1 MSAPASAIPGPR
13 RLLRRLRDVMA
24 APGTAQSRLNQ
35 VVLVIAADMV
45 AEVCSI
51 YVRRAG
57 DVLELFATEGLNPE
71 AVHKTR
77 LRVGEGLV
85 GHIAAQASALSLSD
99 AQSHPDFAYR
109 PETGEEIY
117 HSLMGVP
124 ILRSG
129 RVVGVLVVQNR
140 TRRNYAEEELE
151 ALQTVAM
158 VLAELIGAGD
168 LVNPSEFLEAEGNAT
183 LPQRAEGVRLADG
196 VAMGIAVLH
205 RQAIEVRQLV
215 AEDPEVEAER
225 LADALERLR
234 ASVDR
239 MLARPDIAIGGEHRE
254 VLETYRMFAHDRGW
268 ISKINDAIRNG
279 LTAEAAVK
287 RTLDDMRVRLNA
299 SGDPYLRERVLDL
312 EDIAGRLLG
321 LLNGEPEPQ
330 TRELPDDMVVVARA
344 MGPAELLDYD
354 RTRLRGLV
362 LEEGSATAHVAI
374 VARALDIP
382 VLGRVDGALSRITP
396 GDPVI
401 VDADNNQLIIRPG
414 EDVVDAVQLTLAARA
429 ERKAAFAAL
438 RHMPSITR
446 DDVRVNLLMNAGLLA
461 DMGMLAESG
470 AEGIGLYRTELF
482 FMVRS
487 QIPDVAAQADL
498 YARVLD
504 QSGEKPVYFRTLD
517 VGSDKQL
524 PYFNHRPEENPA
536 MGWRSLR
543 LTLDRPA
550 MLRRQVRALLMA
562 SAGRQLNIMFPM
574 VAEVAEFDAARRLVQ
589 MEVARARR
597 QQQRLPS
604 QVRVGTMLEVPALAW
619 QLKPLLER
627 VDFISVGSNDLL
639 QFFFACDRGN
649 PELADRYDLLS
660 PAVLGFLRNLVDACA
675 RADVELSLC
684 GEMASRPLEA
694 MALIGLG
701 FRRMSMPAGA
711 IGPVKAMVRSL
722 DRGHLASYMA
732 TLLDLPDHSVR
743 DRLMAFAHDHGIAI

>member
-1 MSAPASAIPGPR
+1 MSVGAQAIPGPR

-85 GHIAAQASALSLSD
+85 GHVAAQATALSLSD

-109 PETGEEIY
+109 PETGEEVY

-140 TRRNYAEEELE
+140 TRRNYTEEELE

-168 LVNPSEFLEAEGNAT
+168 LVNPSEFYEAEGNAT

-205 RQAIEVRQLV
+205 RQAIEIRQLV
-215 AEDPEVEAER
+215 AEDPEVEARR
-225 LADALERLR
+225 LSDALDLLR
-234 ASVDR
+234 AQVDR
-239 MLARPDIAIGGEHRE
+239 MLARPDIASGGEHRE

-279 LTAEAAVK
+279 LTAEASVK
-287 RTLDDMRVRLNA
+287 RVLDDMRVRLNA
-299 SGDPYLRERVLDL
+299 ASDPYLRERVLDL
-312 EDIAGRLLG
+312 EDLAGRLLG
-321 LLNGEPEPQ
+321 LLTGGPEPAA
-330 TRELPDDMVVVARA
+330 RELPDDMVVIARA

-354 RTRLRGLV
+354 RTKLRALV

-382 VLGRVDGALSRITP
+382 VLGRVDGALAKIAA

-414 EDVVDAVQLTLAARA
+414 EDVVEAVQLTLAARA

-461 DMGMLAESG
+461 DMTMLGESG

-487 QIPDVAAQADL
+487 QIPDVEAQADL

-504 QSGEKPVYFRTLD
+504 QSSERPVYFRTLD

-543 LTLDRPA
+543 LTLDRPV

-574 VAEVAEFDAARRLVQ
+574 VAEVAEFDTARKLVN

-597 QQQRLPS
+597 LRQRLPS

-619 QLKPLLER
+619 QLPALLDR
-627 VDFISVGSNDLL
+627 VDFVSVGSNDLL
-639 QFFFACDRGN
+639 QFLFACDRGN
-649 PELADRYDLLS
+649 PDLSDRYDLLS
-660 PAVLGFLRNLVDACA
+660 PAVLAFLSHLVDACA

-722 DRGHLASYMA
+722 DRGQLSSYMRS
-732 TLLDLPDHSVR
+732 LLNVPDHSVR
-743 DRLMAFAHDHGIAI
+743 DRLLAYAHDHGIAI